1 VLDQRQ
7 KLFHFEKLFF
17 LSKDLVEKM
26 SSICSGVCGQFRQ
39 HFTISF
45 LVLISFS
52 QNIQIGSAKKVKIT
66 LDYAQAACKML
77 VKFTPLSLLL

>member
-1 VLDQRQ
+1 
-7 KLFHFEKLFF
+7 
-17 LSKDLVEKM
+17 M
-26 SSICSGVCGQFRQ
+26 SSICSGVRGQFRQ

-45 LVLISFS
+45 LVIISFGRHV
-52 QNIQIGSAKKVKIT
+52 QIGFTEKVKIS